1 MSVLINDGFMVI
13 LQTFVL
19 ILSSLARATNTRNL
33 LSPLRLNLSVYKLS
47 FVALEALLQIAL
59 TSSLLMIIQLS
70 SAAFRDYNSSAAVVR
85 LTAIVVLVNRHL

>member
-33 LSPLRLNLSVYKLS
+33 LSPLRLNLSVYKVFKLS
-47 FVALEALLQIAL
+47 FVALEALHQIAL
-59 TSSLLMIIQLS
+59 TSSLLMI
-70 SAAFRDYNSSAAVVR
+70 
-85 LTAIVVLVNRHL
+85 